1 MGKRPTLTQIAERC
15 GVSIATVSRVLS
27 GKDPVAPATQ
37 QKVHRAIRELEHG
50 TVVKTPAGPGRKLLV
65 LLPDF
70 ENPFYA
76 PIIQGI
82 QQTARAAGYE
92 VFLVPIADSNAH
104 SGNVSALVR
113 REGYAGVI
121 WLSAAPEV
129 ELLSA
134 VENGCPSVMIGEYP
148 EGHNGS
154 YVSIDDRMAG
164 YRAVNYLISTGCR
177 RIGMIN
183 SAFRYKYAR
192 HRKEG
197 YQRALTEARL
207 PVDPNWYVSVP
218 TIDYTLAY
226 SAAMQVLCTEPRPD
240 ALFAS
245 SDVLAAAAI
254 NAAHSLGLRVPED
267 LCVIGFDN
275 VEASRMTLPAITTVS
290 QPTHQLG
297 QQACSILLDRI
308 RDPELP
314 HRQILLDTELVI
326 RGSTK

>member
-1 MGKRPTLTQIAERC
+1 MGKRPTLTQIGEKA

-27 GKDPVAPATQ
+27 GKDPVSPVTRR
-37 QKVHRAIRELEHG
+37 KVLQAIRELEHG
-50 TVVKTPAGPGRKLLV
+50 EPPKTSPVSGRKLLV

-70 ENPFYA
+70 VNPFYA

-82 QQTARAAGYE
+82 QQTARSAGYE
-92 VFLVPIADSNAH
+92 VFLAPIGDSSTH
-104 SGNVSALVR
+104 SGTLSSLVH

-121 WLSAAPEV
+121 WLSAAPEP

-134 VENGCPSVMIGEYP
+134 VDSKCPSVMVGEYP
-148 EGHNGS
+148 DGHAGS

-177 RIGMIN
+177 KIGMIN
-183 SAFRYKYAR
+183 CAFRYKYAR

-197 YQRALTEARL
+197 YQKALTDAQL
-207 PVDPNWYVSVP
+207 PVDPNWYVSIP
-218 TIDYTLAY
+218 AIDYTLAY
-226 SAAMQVLCTEPRPD
+226 SAVMQVLCTEPRPD

>member
-27 GKDPVAPATQ
+27 GKDPVSPATQ
-37 QKVHRAIRELEHG
+37 QKVLRAIRELEHG
-50 TVVKTPAGPGRKLLV
+50 TEPKAPAVPGRKVLV

-82 QQTARAAGYE
+82 QQTARSAGYE
-92 VFLVPIADSNAH
+92 VFLVPIGNGSAH
-104 SGNVSALVR
+104 AASIASLIR
-113 REGYAGVI
+113 RESYSGVI
-121 WLSAAPEV
+121 WLCTAPDP

-134 VENGCPSVMIGEYP
+134 TETGCPCVMVGEYP
-148 EGHNGS
+148 EGYGGS

-177 RIGMIN
+177 RIGMLN
-183 SAFRYKYAR
+183 CAFRYKYAR

-197 YQRALTEARL
+197 YQRALTEAQL
-207 PVDPNWYVSVP
+207 PVDPGWYVSIP
-218 TIDYTLAY
+218 AIDYTLAY

>member
-1 MGKRPTLTQIAERC
+1 MSKKPTLTQIGEKA

-27 GKDPVAPATQ
+27 GKDPVSPVTR
-37 QKVHRAIRELEHG
+37 QKVLQAMRELEHG
-50 TVVKTPAGPGRKLLV
+50 APQKTAPASGRKILV

-82 QQTARAAGYE
+82 QQTARSAGHE
-92 VFLVPIADSNAH
+92 VFLVPTGDSSTHA
-104 SGNVSALVR
+104 GTLTALVH

-121 WLSAAPEV
+121 WLCAAPEP
-129 ELLSA
+129 ELLSTLDA
-134 VENGCPSVMIGEYP
+134 KCPSVMVGEYP
-148 EGHNGS
+148 EGHEGS

-177 RIGMIN
+177 KIGMVN
-183 SAFRYKYAR
+183 CAFRYKYAR

-197 YQRALTEARL
+197 YQKALTEAQL
-207 PVDPNWYVSVP
+207 PVDPNWYVSIP
-218 TIDYTLAY
+218 AIDYTLAY
-226 SAAMQVLCTEPRPD
+226 SAVMQVLCTEPRPD

>member
-1 MGKRPTLTQIAERC
+1 MGKKPTLTQIGEKA

-27 GKDPVAPATQ
+27 GKDPVSPVTR
-37 QKVHRAIRELEHG
+37 QKVLQAIRELENG
-50 TVVKTPAGPGRKLLV
+50 IPAKAAPATGRNLLV

-82 QQTARAAGYE
+82 QQTARSAGYE
-92 VFLVPIADSNAH
+92 VFLVPTGDSSAH
-104 SGNVSALVR
+104 AGALTSLVH

-121 WLSAAPEV
+121 WLCAAPEP
-129 ELLSA
+129 ELLSVLDA
-134 VENGCPSVMIGEYP
+134 KCPSVMVGEYP
-148 EGHNGS
+148 EGHEGS

-177 RIGMIN
+177 KIGMVN
-183 SAFRYKYAR
+183 CAFRFKYAR

-197 YQRALTEARL
+197 YQKALTEAQL
-207 PVDPNWYVSVP
+207 PVDPNWYVSIP
-218 TIDYTLAY
+218 AIDYTLAY
-226 SAAMQVLCTEPRPD
+226 SAVMQVLCTEPRPD

-254 NAAHSLGLRVPED
+254 NAAHSLGLRVRED

>member
-1 MGKRPTLTQIAERC
+1 MRKKPTLTQIAQKA

-27 GKDPVAPATQ
+27 GKDPVAPGTQ
-37 QKVHRAIRELEHG
+37 QKVLQAIRELEHG
-50 TVVKTPAGPGRKLLV
+50 GPSGPPPGHGRKLLA

-92 VFLVPIADSNAH
+92 VFLVPIGD
-104 SGNVSALVR
+104 GNGHTLSIASLVR
-113 REGYAGVI
+113 GEGYSGVI
-121 WLSAAPEV
+121 WLCAAPDP

-134 VENGCPSVMIGEYP
+134 VENGCPTVMVGEYP
-148 EGHNGS
+148 EGHPGS

-164 YRAVNYLISTGCR
+164 YRAVSYLISTGCR

-183 SAFRYKYAR
+183 CAFRYKNAR

-197 YQRALTEARL
+197 YQRALTEAQL
-207 PVDPNWYVSVP
+207 PVDPGWYVSIP
-218 TIDYTLAY
+218 AIDYTLAY

-326 RGSTK
+326 RGSTR

>member
-1 MGKRPTLTQIAERC
+1 MSKKPTLTQIGERA

-27 GKDPVAPATQ
+27 GKDQVSPVTR
-37 QKVHRAIRELEHG
+37 QKVLQAMRELQHG
-50 TVVKTPAGPGRKLLV
+50 VPSKVSPVPGKKLLV

-70 ENPFYA
+70 VNPFYA

-82 QQTARAAGYE
+82 RQTARTAGYE
-92 VFLVPIADSNAH
+92 VFLVPTGDSGAH
-104 SGNVSALVR
+104 SGTVTSLVR
-113 REGYAGVI
+113 REGYAGLI
-121 WLSAAPEV
+121 WLCSAPEP
-129 ELLSA
+129 ELLSS
-134 VENGCPSVMIGEYP
+134 VETVCPSVMVGEYP
-148 EGHNGS
+148 EGHDGS

-164 YRAVNYLISTGCR
+164 HRAVNYLISTGCR
-177 RIGMIN
+177 KIGMIN
-183 SAFRYKYAR
+183 CAFRYKYAR

-197 YQRALTEARL
+197 YQKALTEAQL
-207 PVDPNWYVSVP
+207 PIDPNWYVSIP
-218 TIDYTLAY
+218 AIDYTLAY
-226 SAAMQVLCTEPRPD
+226 SAVMQVLCTEPRPD

-254 NAAHSLGLRVPED
+254 NAAHSLGIRVPED

-308 RDPELP
+308 RDPGSP

>member
-1 MGKRPTLTQIAERC
+1 M
-15 GVSIATVSRVLS
+15 
-27 GKDPVAPATQ
+27 
-37 QKVHRAIRELEHG
+37 
-50 TVVKTPAGPGRKLLV
+50 
-65 LLPDF
+65 
-70 ENPFYA
+70 
-76 PIIQGI
+76 
-82 QQTARAAGYE
+82 
-92 VFLVPIADSNAH
+92 
-104 SGNVSALVR
+104 
-113 REGYAGVI
+113 
-121 WLSAAPEV
+121 
-129 ELLSA
+129 
-134 VENGCPSVMIGEYP
+134 ENGCPSVMVGEYP
-148 EGHNGS
+148 EGYDGS
-154 YVSIDDRMAG
+154 YVSIDDRVAG

-183 SAFRYKYAR
+183 CAFRYKYAR

-207 PVDPNWYVSVP
+207 PIDPGWYVSIP
-218 TIDYTLAY
+218 AIDYTLAY

-254 NAAHSLGLRVPED
+254 NAAHSLDLRVPED

>member
-1 MGKRPTLTQIAERC
+1 MGKRPTLTQIGEKA

-27 GKDPVAPATQ
+27 GKDPVSPVTR
-37 QKVHRAIRELEHG
+37 QKVLQAMRELEHG
-50 TVVKTPAGPGRKLLV
+50 GPPAAPPVSGKKLLV

-70 ENPFYA
+70 VNPFYA

-82 QQTARAAGYE
+82 QQTARSAGYE
-92 VFLVPIADSNAH
+92 VFLVPIGDSSAH
-104 SGNVSALVR
+104 PGPLSSLVQQ
-113 REGYAGVI
+113 EGYAGVI
-121 WLSAAPEV
+121 WLSAAPGP
-129 ELLSA
+129 ELLLA
-134 VENGCPSVMIGEYP
+134 VESRCPSVMVGEYP
-148 EGHNGS
+148 EGYGGS

-177 RIGMIN
+177 KIGMIN
-183 SAFRYKYAR
+183 CAFRYKYAR

-197 YQRALTEARL
+197 YQKALTDARL
-207 PVDPNWYVSVP
+207 PVDPNWYVSIP
-218 TIDYTLAY
+218 AIDYTLAY
-226 SAAMQVLCTEPRPD
+226 SAVMQVLCTEPRPD